1 MERVGE
7 ESRLILVCIRGWEKE
22 RGGVQGKEGKGTR
35 RRESPGGG
43 RLVSSD
49 CVGVLGRGPET
60 E

>member
-1 MERVGE
+1 MHQG
-7 ESRLILVCIRGWEKE
+7 LGKE
-22 RGGVQGKEGKGTR
+22 RGGVQGGEGKGTR

-43 RLVSSD
+43 CLVSSD